1 MDDWIM
7 LTYKLHGDLENM
19 LVPEFER
26 NRDPQPRWNWV
37 FYTTYCLYKFIQW
50 NYK

>member
-1 MDDWIM
+1 MNDWIM
-7 LTYKLHGDLENM
+7 LTYKIHEDFENM

-26 NRDPQPRWNWV
+26 NPQPRWNWV
-37 FYTTYCLYKFIQW
+37 FYTTYCIYKLIEW